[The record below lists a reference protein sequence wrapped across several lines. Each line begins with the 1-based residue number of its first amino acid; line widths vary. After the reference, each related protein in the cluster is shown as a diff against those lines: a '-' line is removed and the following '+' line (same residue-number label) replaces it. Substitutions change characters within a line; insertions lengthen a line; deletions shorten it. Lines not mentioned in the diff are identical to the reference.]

1 MTKTGSQSISRAL
14 ALFAHI
20 VEDNGATPAAALAGA
35 LGLAPST
42 ARRLLKA
49 LEEQGMIMRIA
60 RGRYAGG
67 DRLRR
72 LADQVNPHHRIIEAA
87 RPILRR
93 LALRIGGTAH
103 LGILD
108 DDMVTYLVKEG
119 ERAVFTREREQLEA
133 YCTGIGKALLAQLPS
148 DRLEAYLRVPFV
160 RLTPQTVT
168 EPASLRV
175 EIERTRVRGHAID
188 DREMAEDLA
197 CVAVPLH
204 IDGAAPLAISLS
216 GDPVRMSG
224 ISAPKIAEQLNRC
237 TQQIAAHVLRTS
249 AKHSPMTTGPD
260 RQSSPPPSHHA
271 VHTA

>member
-1 MTKTGSQSISRAL
+1 MSKIGSQSISRAF

-20 VEDNGATPAAALAGA
+20 VEDNGATPATALADA

-72 LADQVNPHHRIIEAA
+72 LANQVNPHHRVIEAA
-87 RPILRR
+87 RPILRK
-93 LALRIGGTAH
+93 LARHIGGTAH

-108 DDMVTYLVKEG
+108 EDMVTYLVKEG

-133 YCTGIGKALLAQLPS
+133 YCTGIGKALLAQLLS
-148 DRLEAYLRVPFV
+148 DRLEAYLQAPFI

-168 EPASLRV
+168 EPAALRA

-197 CVAVPLH
+197 CVAVPVR
-204 IDGAAPLAISLS
+204 IDGIVPMAISLS
-216 GDPVRMSG
+216 GDPARISQM
-224 ISAPKIAEQLNRC
+224 SAPKIAEQLNRC
-237 TQQIAAHVLRTS
+237 AQQIAQCVVTS
-249 AKHSPMTTGPD
+249 RPQHSPMMTGPA
-260 RQSSPPPSHHA
+260 RQ
-271 VHTA
+271 